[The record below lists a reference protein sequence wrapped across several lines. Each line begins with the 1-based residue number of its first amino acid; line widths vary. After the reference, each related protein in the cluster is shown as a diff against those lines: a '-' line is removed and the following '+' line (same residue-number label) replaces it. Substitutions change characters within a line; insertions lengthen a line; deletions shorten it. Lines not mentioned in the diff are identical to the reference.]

1 MINKKHI
8 SRLADECLLGS
19 DRFVVGINISTENK
33 IMIFIDGDNG
43 VTISNCVELSRYI
56 ENTLD
61 RDKEDFEL
69 NVSSAGVDQPFVFL
83 RQYINNI
90 NNKVQ
95 VITVGG
101 KKITGV
107 LKKVNKDEIEL
118 LEEIQ
123 SKNKK
128 IKKSKTGEVITIPMN
143 DINTTKR
150 KITF

>member
-1 MINKKHI
+1 
-8 SRLADECLLGS
+8 
-19 DRFVVGINISTENK
+19 
-33 IMIFIDGDNG
+33 MIFIDGDNG
-43 VTISNCVELSRYI
+43 VTISNCVELSRYV
-56 ENTLD
+56 EHTLD
-61 RDKEDFEL
+61 REKEDFEL

-95 VITVGG
+95 VIKVDGG
-101 KKITGV
+101 KITGT
-107 LKKVNKDEIEL
+107 LKNANNDEIEL

-128 IKKSKTGEVITIPMN
+128 IKKTKTGEVITIPMS

>member
-1 MINKKHI
+1 MIKKEYI
-8 SRLADECLLGS
+8 SRLADECLSGS
-19 DRFVVGINISTENK
+19 DRFVVGINISIENR
-33 IMIFIDGDNG
+33 IMVFIDGDNG
-43 VTISNCVELSRYI
+43 VTISDCIELSRYI

-61 RDKEDFEL
+61 REKEDFEL

-95 VITVGG
+95 VLTVDG
-101 KKITGV
+101 KIITGI
-107 LKKVNKDEIEL
+107 LKNANKDEIEL
-118 LEEIQ
+118 LEEIKL
-123 SKNKK
+123 KNKK
-128 IKKSKTGEVITIPMN
+128 IKKTKTGEVITIPMS

>member
-1 MINKKHI
+1 MTKKKYI
-8 SRLADECLLGS
+8 SKLADECLSGS
-19 DRFVVGINISTENK
+19 DRFVVGINISIDNK
-33 IMIFIDGDNG
+33 IMVFIDGDNG
-43 VTISNCVELSRYI
+43 VTISDCVELSRYI

-61 RDKEDFEL
+61 REKEDFEL

-95 VITVGG
+95 VLTIDG
-101 KKITGV
+101 KKITGI
-107 LKKVNKDEIEL
+107 LKNANKDEIEL
-118 LEEIQ
+118 LEEIKL
-123 SKNKK
+123 KNKK
-128 IKKSKTGEVITIPMN
+128 IKKTKIGEMITIPMS

>member
-1 MINKKHI
+1 MIKKGYI
-8 SRLADECLLGS
+8 SGLADDCLFGS
-19 DRFVVGINISTENK
+19 DRFVVGINISIENR
-33 IMIFIDGDNG
+33 IMVFIDGDNG
-43 VTISNCVELSRYI
+43 VTISDCVELSRYI

-61 RDKEDFEL
+61 REKEDFEL

-95 VITVGG
+95 VLTVDG
-101 KKITGV
+101 KKITGT
-107 LKKVNKDEIEL
+107 LKNANKDEIEL
-118 LEEIQ
+118 LEEIKI
-123 SKNKK
+123 KNKK
-128 IKKSKTGEVITIPMN
+128 IKKTKTGEVITIPMS

>member
-1 MINKKHI
+1 MIKKEYI
-8 SRLADECLLGS
+8 SRLADECLSES
-19 DRFVVGINISTENK
+19 DRFVVGININIENK
-33 IMIFIDGDNG
+33 IMVFIDGDNG
-43 VTISNCVELSRYI
+43 VTISDCVELSRYI

-95 VITVGG
+95 VITIDD
-101 KKITGV
+101 KKITGI
-107 LKKVNKDEIEL
+107 LKNVNDDEITL

-128 IKKSKTGEVITIPMN
+128 IKKTKTGEVITIPMS